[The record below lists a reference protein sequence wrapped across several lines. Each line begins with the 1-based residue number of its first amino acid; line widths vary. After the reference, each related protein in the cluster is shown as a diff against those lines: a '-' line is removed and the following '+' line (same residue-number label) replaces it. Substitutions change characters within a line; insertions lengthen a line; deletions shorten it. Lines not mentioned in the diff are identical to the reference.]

1 MGAQNK
7 DFGAVSQMDLTSH
20 NILVP
25 SVVQANDSMDNMTFK
40 TGNDVADFLSYPE
53 VKKTQRNKQLWT

>member
-20 NILVP
+20 NILVRP
-25 SVVQANDSMDNMTFK
+25 VVQANDSMDNRTFK
-40 TGNDVADFLSYPE
+40 TGNDVADF
-53 VKKTQRNKQLWT
+53 

>member
-25 SVVQANDSMDNMTFK
+25 SVVQANDSMDNRTFK
-40 TGNDVADFLSYPE
+40 TGNDVADF
-53 VKKTQRNKQLWT
+53 